1 MIISYVVTH
10 LQQLPLKNKFKLVR
24 PKIIVLSVTIR
35 SSCSY
40 ILDGEIIDDK
50 INVFMAMHESFFCYI
65 NA

>member
-40 ILDGEIIDDK
+40 ILDGEIIHDN
-50 INVFMAMHESFFCYI
+50 INVFMAMHESFFL
-65 NA
+65 